1 MAYGKFPIGPAKG
14 GYNQYQGYT
23 NPRQDPESVL
33 GPPPKQEDFM
43 MRSPGLG
50 YGVGYGGIG
59 MGSQIPDKVAFN
71 EAMAEYNR
79 KKSNIQQGLNE
90 DGSPIAPEFQSMID
104 PQTGRL
110 RGGLQLNL
118 GGVEG
123 YDQFRNFATGTG
135 ASEFSQAAEDRLG
148 LMTAMER
155 DRATRE
161 GAQQAAIARSN
172 LAMRGGLSSGA
183 RERIASQGM
192 RAGMAGRQDARQQQL
207 MGIKDIAMQNAAQRQ
222 QALGSLVDLG
232 SRAEEFNLGAALDE
246 ISAGREAAWRTYEEK
261 GEQWAADKKAAA
273 QRAASGG
280 GCFVAGTLIQMED
293 GTEKPIEDIQIG
305 DKTAVGGKVYAV
317 YKAAWTRPV
326 YNYGGILVTG
336 EHPVLENGVWKRVE
350 DSESAYISKIQPTMV
365 YDFSNDKHRILIGG
379 VLFTDFAEQ
388 DDFSLSYGESI
399 ERLNGKA
406 R

>member
-1 MAYGKFPIGPAKG
+1 MSYGKFPMGPMKG
-14 GYNQYQGYT
+14 NFNPYQGYT
-23 NPRQDPESVL
+23 NPQQDAEAVL
-33 GPPPKQEDFM
+33 GPAPRREDFAQPM
-43 MRSPGLG
+43 PAFGGMFGGLANN
-50 YGVGYGGIG
+50 VGDAKYK
-59 MGSQIPDKVAFN
+59 QAL
-71 EAMAEYNR
+71 EEYNR
-79 KKSNIQQGLNE
+79 KKRNMEQGLNP
-90 DGSPIAPEFQSMID
+90 DGSPLAPEFQSMID
-104 PQTGRL
+104 PRTGRL
-110 RGGLQLNL
+110 KGGLQLNL

-123 YDQFRNFATGTG
+123 YGQFKDFATGTG
-135 ASEFSQAAEDRLG
+135 PSEFSQAAEDRLG
-148 LMTAMER
+148 LMTALER

-161 GAQQAAIARSN
+161 GAQQAAMARSN

-207 MGIKDIAMQNAAQRQ
+207 MGVKDIAMQNAAQRQ

-232 SRAEEFNLGAALDE
+232 SRAEEFNLGAALDGVG
-246 ISAGREAAWRTYEEK
+246 AGREAAWRTYEEK
-261 GEQWAADKKAAA
+261 GGQWAADKKAAA
-273 QRAASGG
+273 QRQAAGG

-293 GTEKPIEDIQIG
+293 GTEKPIEEIQIG

-326 YNYGGILVTG
+326 YNYRGILVTG

-350 DSESAYISKIQPTMV
+350 DSGNGFISKIQPTLV

-379 VLFTDFAEQ
+379 IVFTDFAEQ
-388 DDFSLSYGESI
+388 DDFSMSYGESI
-399 ERLNGKA
+399 ARLNGQA